1 MRNPER
7 ATRALEVHSHAIAAY
22 FVAEVLDQQPA
33 EVARFM
39 LDTSVLG
46 DLTADACMAVTGRQ
60 DAAALLRGIDAANLF
75 VVALDEERTTFRYHH
90 LVRQLLRAELRAR
103 DPAREQELQL
113 RAAEWYQATGDARRA
128 SRYFLAARQADRA
141 LALLQERVVA
151 DFLRD
156 PAQPPPLDLSM
167 VDPSVLASAPDRLL
181 ALAADLLISGDI
193 TRGGEYLDLLERGR
207 PSIPPDSKL
216 AARFAALRSVR
227 YGETGRL
234 AEAVDQ
240 ALTARAIQEQAQL
253 TDEWVAAF
261 LPLARSYVIQRIR
274 MPAVTWANDR
284 RDKSAFWLHAVIR
297 RGIWPSVDDRL
308 GITSRASADSSGY
321 IFAAQRRVSA
331 AHIPFSCNM
340 PT

>member
-207 PSIPPDSKL
+207 PFDSARLEAGGPVRGATVRAVRGNRPPGRGRGPGPHRARHPGAG
-216 AARFAALRSVR
+216 AA
-227 YGETGRL
+227 
-234 AEAVDQ
+234 
-240 ALTARAIQEQAQL
+240 
-253 TDEWVAAF
+253 
-261 LPLARSYVIQRIR
+261 
-274 MPAVTWANDR
+274 
-284 RDKSAFWLHAVIR
+284 H
-297 RGIWPSVDDRL
+297 
-308 GITSRASADSSGY
+308 
-321 IFAAQRRVSA
+321 RRVGCRLPSPSPKLRDPA
-331 AHIPFSCNM
+331 DTNASGDLGKR
-340 PT
+340 